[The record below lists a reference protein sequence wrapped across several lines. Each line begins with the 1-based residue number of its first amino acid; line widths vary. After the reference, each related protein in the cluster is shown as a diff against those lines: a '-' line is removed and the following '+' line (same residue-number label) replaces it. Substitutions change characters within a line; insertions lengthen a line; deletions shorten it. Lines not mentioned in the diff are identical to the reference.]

1 MMFDT
6 KYIKRKRRMVSHVGE
21 PIKKDFVGRYDYNG
35 NVELVE
41 NGIRNLYDEIQ
52 SYADECSMDNILR
65 RFASGDVSVLS
76 KSQGV
81 YVDASQL
88 PDHFVDMCNLVA
100 DVEREFN
107 LLPVEERA
115 KYENNFVKYALGQRV
130 ADAVTASVSG
140 SEEVASSV
148 EEKGVV
154 EQ

>member
-1 MMFDT
+1 MFDT
-6 KYIKRKRRMVSHVGE
+6 KYTKRDRKMVSHVGE
-21 PIKKDFVGRYDYNG
+21 PLKKDFVGRFDYNG

-41 NGIRNLYDEIQ
+41 NGVRNLYDEIQ

-65 RFASGDVSVLS
+65 RFAAGDVSVLS

-81 YVDASQL
+81 YVDASKL
-88 PDHFVDMCNLVA
+88 PEHFVDMCNLVA

-130 ADAVTASVSG
+130 ADAVSSPAAG
-140 SEEVASSV
+140 SAEVEPSV
-148 EEKGVV
+148 EEKGAV

>member
-6 KYIKRKRRMVSHVGE
+6 KYTKRERRMISHVGE
-21 PIKKDFVGRYDYNG
+21 PVKKQFVGRYDYNG
-35 NVELVE
+35 NIELVE
-41 NGIRNLYDEIQ
+41 DGVRNVYDEIQ

-65 RFASGDVSVLS
+65 RFAAGDVSVLS

-88 PDHFVDMCNLVA
+88 PEHFVDMCNLVA

-115 KYENNFVKYALGQRV
+115 KYENNFVKYALGQRA
-130 ADAVTASVSG
+130 ADPVSPPAAG
-140 SEEVASSV
+140 SDEAAPSV

>member
-1 MMFDT
+1 MFDT
-6 KYIKRKRRMVSHVGE
+6 KYSGRARKMVSHVGE
-21 PIKKDFVGRYDYNG
+21 PVKTEFIGRYDYNG

-41 NGIRNLYDEIQ
+41 NGVRNLYDEIQ

-65 RFASGDVSVLS
+65 RFAAGDVSVLS

-88 PDHFVDMCNLVA
+88 PEHFVDMCNLVA

-115 KYENNFVKYALGQRV
+115 KYENNFVKYALGQRASV
-130 ADAVTASVSG
+130 ADVTPAVEPQPVQPD
-140 SEEVASSV
+140 V
-148 EEKGVV
+148 EKGVV

>member
-6 KYIKRKRRMVSHVGE
+6 KYTKRDRKMVSHVGE
-21 PIKKDFVGRYDYNG
+21 PIKTDFVGRYDYNG

-41 NGIRNLYDEIQ
+41 NGVRNLYDEIQ

-65 RFASGDVSVLS
+65 RFAAGDVSVLS

-88 PDHFVDMCNLVA
+88 PEHFVDMCNLVA

-130 ADAVTASVSG
+130 ADSVTASVDG
-140 SEEVASSV
+140 SDEVAPSV
-148 EEKGVV
+148 EVKGAV

>member
-1 MMFDT
+1 MFDT
-6 KYIKRKRRMVSHVGE
+6 KYSGRSRKMVSHVGE
-21 PIKKDFVGRYDYNG
+21 ELKTEYIGRYDYNG
-35 NVELVE
+35 NIELVE
-41 NGIRNLYDEIQ
+41 NGVRNLYDEIQ

-65 RFASGDVSVLS
+65 RFAAGDVSVLS

-88 PDHFVDMCNLVA
+88 PEHFVDMCNLVA

-130 ADAVTASVSG
+130 ADADTSSADGSKEVT
-140 SEEVASSV
+140 SSV
-148 EEKGVV
+148 EKEGAV

>member
-1 MMFDT
+1 MKFDT
-6 KYIKRKRRMVSHVGE
+6 KFDARPRKMVSHVGE
-21 PIKKDFVGRYDYNG
+21 PVKKQFIGRYDYNG
-35 NVELVE
+35 DVELVE
-41 NGIRNLYDEIQ
+41 DGVRNIYDEIQ

-88 PDHFVDMCNLVA
+88 PEHFVDMCNLVA

-115 KYENNFVKYALGQRV
+115 AYENNFVKYALGQRV
-130 ADAVTASVSG
+130 ADNPAAADPAQPELT
-140 SEEVASSV
+140 EP
-148 EEKGVV
+148 KGAA
-154 EQ
+154 E